1 MQGDK
6 GYKSVV
12 SSYGVELGDYYFE
25 IEVEKSKV
33 PIPFVGVT
41 SSIRV
46 GFTSFTE

>member
-12 SSYGVELGDYYFE
+12 CGFGAELGDYYFE
-25 IEVEKSKV
+25 IEVEKFTV

-46 GFTSFTE
+46 GFTTFKE